1 MESAKIYSDEPWQ
14 VAKRFEELGS
24 EWVHLV
30 DLNGAFTG
38 KPENLE
44 QIKQIREHCNLKLEL
59 GGGIRDEETIK
70 MYLDLGVDRLIL
82 GSVAVKDPQF
92 VKDMAAKYPIVVGID
107 AIDGMVAVEGWAEVS
122 DKVHV
127 NEFTDMHDIGDALYN
142 VQAENPVMDSEK
154 IILNYQSVKQ
164 ILIDIKAVGAHN
176 QNNGREKGL
185 TGKNK
190 LQAMYQAYEKF
201 YTAQGY
207 PVTYEVLYGHAWNPK
222 TPMQNTQSLHNE
234 QQTSIS
240 LAQLKSTLRS

>member
-1 MESAKIYSDEPWQ
+1 MTILPAIDLKDGKAVRLSKGLMESAKIYSDEPWQ

-30 DLNGAFTG
+30 DLNGAFAG
-38 KPENLE
+38 EPKNLE

-122 DKVHV
+122 DMKATDLAREFADAGVEAIICTDVGRDGMMTGV
-127 NEFTDMHDIGDALYN
+127 NVEFTVEIAKASGLETIASGGLKDMTDIHAL
-142 VQAENPVMDSEK
+142 
-154 IILNYQSVKQ
+154 
-164 ILIDIKAVGAHN
+164 IKAGVQGTIVGKAF
-176 QNNGREKGL
+176 
-185 TGKNK
+185 
-190 LQAMYQAYEKF
+190 YE
-201 YTAQGY
+201 G
-207 PVTYEVLYGHAWNPK
+207 
-222 TPMQNTQSLHNE
+222 
-234 QQTSIS
+234 
-240 LAQLKSTLRS
+240 TLDLEEAFKVANAR